1 MIRVTLNEENVQR
14 AEVLMKSCPK
24 IVQRA
29 AVNAINRAITS
40 TRAEISKA
48 VRGRYAVKAADVKKA
63 LSLTRAKG
71 QSPRGVIVD
80 FQYEILSHPFLQ
92 NKEDELSDIQKVD
105 LLLGGGT
112 GFLSKTLVYALAPRR
127 EDAVYVTRKL
137 MEASFRNGKHFR
149 DKVISP
155 HTLKLVRVGDNC
167 YLMGLCY
174 LEGEEIRC

>member
-29 AVNAINRAITS
+29 AVNAINRTITS

-71 QSPRGVIVD
+71 QSPRGVITASGSP
-80 FQYEILSHPFLQ
+80 LSLTKFSLRRRKRGPIRVRVLRNGELKPVSGLFLIDS
-92 NKEDELSDIQKVD
+92 EADIPARCIEGRRPGTRWHLLLD
-105 LLLGGGT
+105 LLCRAWWGM
-112 GFLSKTLVYALAPRR
+112 
-127 EDAVYVTRKL
+127 RK
-137 MEASFRNGKHFR
+137 H
-149 DKVISP
+149 
-155 HTLKLVRVGDNC
+155 
-167 YLMGLCY
+167 
-174 LEGEEIRC
+174 